1 MATKEHVIELIVSL
15 PDTPETEQRLDV
27 IEDELEPNGA
37 SEPNGA
43 VPPNGAADE
52 GPIPTLEESIA
63 ILASV
68 EFPPREDAWR

>member
-27 IEDELEPNGA
+27 IEDELVPNGA
-37 SEPNGA
+37 GNENGDDP
-43 VPPNGAADE
+43 VSQPADE
-52 GPIPTLEESIA
+52 GPVPTLEESIA